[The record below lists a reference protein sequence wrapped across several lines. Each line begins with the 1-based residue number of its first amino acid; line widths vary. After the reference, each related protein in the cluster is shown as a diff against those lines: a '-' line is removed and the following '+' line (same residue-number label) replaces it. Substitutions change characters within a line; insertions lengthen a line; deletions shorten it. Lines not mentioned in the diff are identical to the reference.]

1 MSFKENL
8 KNGIASEPFGVRN
21 SNFQDFLVFM
31 TSITGESFK

>member
-8 KNGIASEPFGVRN
+8 KNSIAPEPFGVRS

-31 TSITGESFK
+31 KSITGENFK